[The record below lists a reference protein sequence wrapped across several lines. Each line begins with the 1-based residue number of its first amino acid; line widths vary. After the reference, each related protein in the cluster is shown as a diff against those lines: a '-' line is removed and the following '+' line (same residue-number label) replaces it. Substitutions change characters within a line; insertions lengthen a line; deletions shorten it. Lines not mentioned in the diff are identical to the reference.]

1 MKRFFPGVF
10 ILLVFAAG
18 CVSDPF
24 YKAITDGDLEE
35 VRSTV
40 EADPGKVVELL
51 DNGGYPLIIA
61 VSYYDPDV
69 VRYLLSQGADPNY
82 RYEGNGETPL
92 MRVWPAEVMWMHEIF
107 QERFPEDREV
117 PSEEYLPILLEVARL
132 VDERLKEVRAAGT
145 EGDNLAL
152 ILLDAGADINTLD
165 AEGRN
170 ALWHVMQNYGP
181 VTCRLLLEE
190 GTENLGQCLSKIES
204 VMEKITD
211 ETLTREDLTIHETHW
226 YDYGHYSQTYIIRF
240 LAFSRQLTHV
250 QIIQELARREEM

>member
-10 ILLVFAAG
+10 IVLVFAAG

-24 YKAITDGDLEE
+24 YRAIADGDLGK

-51 DNGGYPLIIA
+51 GNSGYPLIIA

-82 RYEGNGETPL
+82 RYERNGMTPL

-117 PSEEYLPILLEVARL
+117 PSEEYLSILLEVASL
-132 VDERLKEVRAAGT
+132 VGERLKEVRAAGM
-145 EGDNLAL
+145 EGGDNMAL

-165 AEGRN
+165 AQGHN
-170 ALWHVMQNYGP
+170 ALWHVMQYYGP
-181 VTCRLLLEE
+181 VTCRLLIEE
-190 GTENLGQCLSKIES
+190 GTEDLEQCLKKIKS
-204 VMEKITD
+204 DMDKITND
-211 ETLTREDLTIHETHW
+211 TLRREDFTINETFW
-226 YDYGHYSQTYIIRF
+226 YDYGHYSQPYIIRF
-240 LAFSRQLTHV
+240 LAFSRQLTHL
-250 QIIQELARREEM
+250 QITQELARRE